1 MEAAFFFN
9 KCLFLKK
16 NYLAAPGLSCDT
28 WDLCRHVQ
36 VLSSSMLGLGVGPGA
51 GVEPGMEPGP
61 PGMEPR
67 PPGIGSMKS

>member
-1 MEAAFFFN
+1 MP
-9 KCLFLKK
+9 LFKK